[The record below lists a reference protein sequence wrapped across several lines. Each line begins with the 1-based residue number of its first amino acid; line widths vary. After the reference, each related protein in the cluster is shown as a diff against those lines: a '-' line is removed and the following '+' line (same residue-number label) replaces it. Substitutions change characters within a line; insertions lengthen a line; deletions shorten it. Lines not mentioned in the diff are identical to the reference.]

1 MAKISANVVKLQS
14 DITYNYAT
22 ITITQ
27 SRIDKGLLAIPVGLA
42 ESFPEENKDIEVYLS
57 DSTVPRPKRYSSYN
71 SSTRECRIGGLKE
84 WFVQNNIER
93 GEEVVVQFLDKEHFI
108 YRLIPEKEFVLTT
121 KNLQKDFDSAG
132 SEIEASSK
140 VKTLS
145 KWTLSDESEVVIN
158 EYQRLATDSLLG
170 ERQYVKKNST
180 RSRENLP
187 ANLRTLL
194 SKIYLGHCQICD
206 FWFLQRDNQPY
217 FEVHHLNPQMGH
229 HPKNI
234 LVVCGNCHNQF
245 EYTNVHN
252 EFDDERWLVQVFFNE
267 KMYLVKQVLL
277 SLKKRGFT
285 KETYI

>member
-1 MAKISANVVKLQS
+1 MKISADVVRLQS
-14 DITYNYAT
+14 DVTYNYVT

-42 ESFPEENKDIEVYLS
+42 ESFPKENKDIEVYLS
-57 DSTVPRPKRYSSYN
+57 DSAMPQQKRYSSYN
-71 SSTRECRIGGLKE
+71 STTHECRIGGLKE

-93 GEEVVVQFLDKEHFI
+93 GQEVVVQFLDKQHFS

-121 KNLQKDFDSAG
+121 KHLQKDFDSAG
-132 SEIEASSK
+132 SEIEAFSK

-158 EYQRLATDSLLG
+158 EYQRLAINSLPG
-170 ERQYVKKNST
+170 DRRYVKKSSS

-187 ANLRTLL
+187 ANLRILL
-194 SKIYLGHCQICD
+194 SKIYQGHCQICD
-206 FWFLQRDNQPY
+206 FWFLRRDNQPY

-234 LVVCGNCHNQF
+234 LIVCGNCHNQF

-252 EFDDERWLVQVFFNE
+252 EFDNEHWLVQVFFNE
-267 KMYLVKQVLL
+267 KKYLVKQILL
-277 SLKKRGFT
+277 SLKKGGFT
-285 KETYI
+285 KEIYI

>member
-267 KMYLVKQVLL
+267 KVYLVKQVLL

>member
-1 MAKISANVVKLQS
+1 MVKISSNVVRLQS
-14 DITYNYAT
+14 DITYNHAT

-27 SRIDKGLLAIPVGLA
+27 SRIDKGLLAIPVGLT
-42 ESFPEENKDIEVYLS
+42 ESFPKENKDIEVYLS
-57 DSTVPRPKRYSSYN
+57 DSAVPRPKRYSSYN
-71 SSTRECRIGGLKE
+71 SSTCECRIGGLKE
-84 WFVQNNIER
+84 WFVQNNIKR

-108 YRLIPEKEFVLTT
+108 YRLIPEKEFLLTT
-121 KNLQKDFDSAG
+121 KNLQEDFDSAG
-132 SEIEASSK
+132 NEIEASNK
-140 VKTLS
+140 VKTLA

-158 EYQRLATDSLLG
+158 EYQRLAINSLPA
-170 ERQYVKKNST
+170 ERQYIKKIST

-194 SKIYLGHCQICD
+194 SKIYQGHCQICD
-206 FWFLQRDNQPY
+206 FWFLRRDNQPY

-252 EFDDERWLVQVFFNE
+252 EFDNERWLVQVFFNE
-267 KMYLVKQVLL
+267 KMYSVKQILL
-277 SLKKRGFT
+277 PLKKGGFT